1 MMNNDETNG
10 ALLIL
15 EQLIKSIDHQIQMI
29 DREGDLS
36 DKSFEF
42 IRQAKLQLINLAN
55 TVNSARG
62 WNSMDL

>member
-1 MMNNDETNG
+1 MNNDETNG